1 MKKPRKP
8 FYKTLNDYRTFPRIF
23 SILFILLLWNT
34 VSWMMGLDSPTAEQ
48 AAFASTMVVT
58 SAAMFKF
65 YVTSKITT
73 QDQTKENKDE

>member
-1 MKKPRKP
+1 
-8 FYKTLNDYRTFPRIF
+8 
-23 SILFILLLWNT
+23 
-34 VSWMMGLDSPTAEQ
+34 MMGLDSPTAEQ